1 MAIPKTPE
9 IGVRA
14 MAFELDKREDAAT
27 NVRRIVCERV
37 DTALNCLSAAK
48 GRAEG
53 ESVHTARK
61 RFKEIRAALRLIR
74 DAVDGD
80 LFRKEN
86 RTYRDAA
93 RPLSEIRDSRA
104 LIEALDALVKHFGDE
119 LKSGAFADVRKILT
133 RRARAC
139 RQKVVVEQGALRE
152 VQRSVRRARK
162 RIERWPLEGLTF
174 PTFIGGIAETYRAGR
189 RLMSIA
195 NDLGTDETHHEWRK
209 QVKYLRHQSE
219 ILCPLW
225 PEAMRLL
232 VDEAH
237 ELADLLGDDHD
248 LAVMKQALTHELHD
262 AIAGHERKA
271 LLGLIAERRATL
283 QKRAKRLG
291 RKLFADKRKAFRRRV
306 SEYLAA
312 WA

>member
-1 MAIPKTPE
+1 MAIPKAPE

-14 MAFELDKREDAAT
+14 MAFELDEREDAAT
-27 NVRRIVCERV
+27 NIRRIVCDRV
-37 DTALNCLSAAK
+37 DMAVRCLGGAK

-61 RFKEIRAALRLIR
+61 RFKEVRAVLRSIR

-86 RTYRDAA
+86 RSYRDAA

-119 LKSGAFADVRKILT
+119 LKRGAFDHVRKMLV

-139 RQKVVVEQGALRE
+139 RQRVVVEQGALRQVE
-152 VQRSVRRARK
+152 RSLRRARK
-162 RIERWPLEGLTF
+162 RIERWPLEGVDF
-174 PTFIGGIAETYRAGR
+174 GSFVDGIAETYRECR

-195 NDLGTDETHHEWRK
+195 NDLGTDESHHEWRK

-248 LAVMKQALTHELHD
+248 LAVMKQVLTHELHD
-262 AIAGHERKA
+262 EIAGHERKA